1 MLRIEL
7 IIKKLTL
14 LNTMKSL
21 SIKLFTLLLLA
32 SLSVSGCDS
41 ISKTAKGTAIGATAG
56 ALAGAIIGK
65 AAGNTTTGAIAGA
78 AVGGVTGAA
87 IGNYMD
93 RQSRELEEDLEGAKV
108 ERVGEGIKITFDSGI
123 LFALNSSEL
132 SEASKK
138 EISKLAEILQKYED
152 TNVMFAGYTD
162 SSGSDDYNLK
172 LSEERA
178 TSVAEYAA
186 FTGVDATRMTITG
199 YGETEPVSSNETAEG
214 RAENRRVEIA
224 IWANDKLKKAAEKGE
239 IE

>member
-1 MLRIEL
+1 MR
-7 IIKKLTL
+7 LTI
-14 LNTMKSL
+14 
-21 SIKLFTLLLLA
+21 IKLFILILISAFTISA
-32 SLSVSGCDS
+32 CDT
-41 ISKTAKGTAIGATAG
+41 ISKTAKGTAIGAGAG

-65 AAGNTTTGAIAGA
+65 AAGNTTTGAIVGA
-78 AVGGVTGAA
+78 AVGGASGAA

-132 SEASKK
+132 SDASKE
-138 EISKLAEILQKYED
+138 EIAKLAEILQKYED

-162 SSGSDDYNLK
+162 SSGSDEYNLT

-178 TSVAEYAA
+178 KSVAEYAA

-199 YGETEPVSSNETAEG
+199 YGEEDPVSTNETAEG
-214 RAENRRVEIA
+214 RAENRRVEVA